1 VGSQNR
7 IRLGAQRFVT
17 VNCCR
22 IPALRG
28 FGQAVPSESFWIRD
42 RGTARDLLFEATF
55 WAMWSAVLSARRI
68 LGTIHRS
75 PMVQAET
82 SGANYAASRQEYR

>member
-1 VGSQNR
+1 MGSQNR

-22 IPALRG
+22 IPALRR

-42 RGTARDLLFEATF
+42 RGNARDLLFEATF
-55 WAMWSAVLSARRI
+55 WAMWSTVLSARRI
-68 LGTIHRS
+68 LGSIHRS
-75 PMVQAET
+75 PKVQAET
-82 SGANYAASRQEYR
+82 VRANYAASRQEYR